1 MIGALIS
8 TLAIRTIPQPQ
19 PQSERVRPL
28 IFLHLGFIPT
38 PHPRFVPLD
47 RIDAQPLDSCF
58 GANEKQVEGTYFAG
72 NVGFGE
78 GVVPQ
83 VGDEEGEG
91 EGAVIFLEEEEG
103 GEEVERDGGG
113 VGVDVVVEGGS
124 RRGGMK
130 MAV

>member
-1 MIGALIS
+1 M
-8 TLAIRTIPQPQ
+8 
-19 PQSERVRPL
+19 
-28 IFLHLGFIPT
+28 
-38 PHPRFVPLD
+38 
-47 RIDAQPLDSCF
+47 
-58 GANEKQVEGTYFAG
+58 
-72 NVGFGE
+72 
-78 GVVPQ
+78 PQ